1 MPKPNRQPANRK
13 APTLSAEDEL
23 AELLADPTL
32 RPTINFLGIGS
43 YSISTGADTE
53 PGTAPDGVSN
63 PEPPSVPLRI
73 YNKDRAAPPETPAS
87 PQTSHL
93 PHLPEPIPVVS
104 EAAPVSVAGTD
115 PISEPQTTPALVETP
130 AHPASGIA
138 SIAGTDSAPVFVQA
152 IPRESAGPLEL
163 EEAFPSEY
171 PRKPRYQRPKARRA
185 RTVEDGHSHAE
196 QSLYS
201 ALWERAKSYSS
212 DARVITIGFGT
223 MSHLGRLS
231 LNNCRQNVR
240 SLMHKLALEEIRAE
254 LSNEKIGK
262 TYLVYGNAAILRR
275 RKMAGLEWVIRTK
288 GVVFV
293 DPATGAVLTDRSPVK
308 QAGAA
313 YSLSDTETVPD
324 SQPIPANP

>member
-1 MPKPNRQPANRK
+1 LPKPNRQPANRK
-13 APTLSAEDEL
+13 AIATLSAEDEL

-43 YSISTGADTE
+43 SISTGADTE
-53 PGTAPDGVSN
+53 ADTDSDGV
-63 PEPPSVPLRI
+63 PKRQTAFVPLRI
-73 YNKDRAAPPETPAS
+73 YNKDRSVAQPEAPAS

-93 PHLPEPIPVVS
+93 PEIVPVVS

-115 PISEPQTTPALVETP
+115 PISEPQTIPALENTR
-130 AHPASGIA
+130 ADPASDLA
-138 SIAGTDSAPVFVQA
+138 SIADTDPAPVFIQA
-152 IPRESAGPLEL
+152 LVRESAEPLEL
-163 EEAFPSEY
+163 EDAFTDEY

-201 ALWERAKSYSS
+201 VLWERAKSHNS

-223 MSHLGRLS
+223 MSHLARLS

-240 SLMHKLALEEIRAE
+240 SLIHKLAVEEIRAE

-275 RKMAGLEWVIRTK
+275 RKASGLEWVIRTK

-308 QAGAA
+308 QAGTA
-313 YSLSDTETVPD
+313 YSISDTETVADP
-324 SQPIPANP
+324 QPIPATP